1 MIGSL
6 LEKGIGLSKENLYH
20 TDKGSRIGSVQL
32 VLGYSRRLG
41 EEEEEEEEKC
51 QCKARPDFVRA
62 EAKRQD
68 IWAKTIKSL
77 RKTTLIL
84 IIYCLII

>member
-6 LEKGIGLSKENLYH
+6 LEKGIGLSKETLYH

-41 EEEEEEEEKC
+41 EEEEEEKC

-62 EAKRQD
+62 EAKREGVEERKYSD
-68 IWAKTIKSL
+68 IPT
-77 RKTTLIL
+77 
-84 IIYCLII
+84 

>member
-6 LEKGIGLSKENLYH
+6 LEKGICLSKENLYH

-41 EEEEEEEEKC
+41 EEEKC

-62 EAKRQD
+62 EAKTHMHNS
-68 IWAKTIKSL
+68 K
-77 RKTTLIL
+77 
-84 IIYCLII
+84 